1 MTIKVAGFWKEWY
14 WLYFIFLWSIE
25 KYIRSVVKNC
35 LYLVFKTH
43 SFDSSISIT
52 AASDGST
59 GTTSYKKKHF
69 DHFFAVNLINTKLPP
84 LLEGPLLLA
93 LLLLSSFLLSS
104 SFLPASFSGMVL
116 AANLLFYNCNWENQ
130 PQKSA
135 IVEITFCLTCSSF
148 SVSFLLSLS
157 S

>member
-1 MTIKVAGFWKEWY
+1 M
-14 WLYFIFLWSIE
+14 YFIFLWSIE

-59 GTTSYKKKHF
+59 GTTSYKKKDF
-69 DHFFAVNLINTKLPP
+69 DHFCFRQFNTKLPP
-84 LLEGPLLLA
+84 LLEGPLPLA

-104 SFLPASFSGMVL
+104 SSLQASFSGTVL
-116 AANLLFYNCNWENQ
+116 ATNSLFYNCNWENQ

-135 IVEITFCLTCSSF
+135 IVVITFC
-148 SVSFLLSLS
+148 
-157 S
+157 